1 MYVCSMPACEA
12 LLVLGQR
19 LSTPVPVRKK
29 SNDVVDPD
37 LDYSCHLTKDKRTPS
52 YSCDSADML

>member
-1 MYVCSMPACEA
+1 MPACEA

-52 YSCDSADML
+52 YSCDSADIL